1 MTTEFLLIF
10 FRVAGLVFTAPV
22 LGSKAIGIRYRIAL
36 CVVLS
41 IASFSLLTPDWS
53 PQNLN
58 LDIGD
63 PGQLLSQSLAEL
75 CIGVSMGLGTMI
87 IFSSAQMAGT
97 VLGQMSGLSFFGSLD
112 PASGENG
119 STTGTLFGLTST
131 AVFILM
137 QGPELVVSSVLQS
150 FGALPPG
157 SAIDPVALIG
167 LLPELLQ
174 QSFVL
179 TLGGI
184 GPGVAAILATS
195 LAFGFVCR
203 IFPNMNLTSLAIASN
218 TSMMFLSIF
227 LTLGGCV
234 WLFMDDI
241 GPTLE
246 SISSVLSENVEARP

>member
-167 LLPELLQ
+167 
-174 QSFVL
+174 
-179 TLGGI
+179 
-184 GPGVAAILATS
+184 PGVAAILATS

-218 TSMMFLSIF
+218 TSMMFLDAGI
-227 LTLGGCV
+227 
-234 WLFMDDI
+234 DQ
-241 GPTLE
+241 
-246 SISSVLSENVEARP
+246 